1 MRPSL
6 PFLLKGS
13 TKIAG
18 LVVHPHPLPSLHQ
31 LYTRTLHAL
40 ESLPPSYVYRTATE
54 AMTRQRLSLLE
65 KAMSDRNLGFTDER
79 RDLPGATEAQEQVE
93 QDLGVAQI
101 ELALDMADDELGLV
115 AKTLEWKA

>member
-18 LVVHPHPLPSLHQ
+18 LVVHPHPLPELHQ

-54 AMTRQRLSLLE
+54 AMTKERLSVLE
-65 KAMSDRNLGFTDER
+65 RVMAEKGLGFDDQR
-79 RDLPGATEAQEQVE
+79 RDLPGATEAQEQLE
-93 QDLGVAQI
+93 KELGVAQI
-101 ELALDMADDELGLV
+101 ELAVDMAEDELKLV